1 MDGLFEQDRDA
12 IVAMFD
18 QALRKE
24 TRTEPPSQA
33 ERNDWLYGSA
43 GFTEPD
49 EHGWIAPLRQADV
62 WVPRALVF
70 WRMAVLT
77 GTTVSDEQMCDR
89 CHLLARW
96 PAIEDAVGHMLAAEG
111 A

>member
-1 MDGLFEQDRDA
+1 MHRTFKQDRDA
-12 IVAMFD
+12 IVVMFD
-18 QALRKE
+18 QALLAE

-33 ERNDWLYGSA
+33 ERSDWLYGSA

-49 EHGWIAPLRQADV
+49 EHGWIALLPQADV
-62 WVPRALVF
+62 WVPRALMF

-89 CHLLARW
+89 CHSLARW
-96 PAIEDAVGHMLAAEG
+96 PSIEAVIGHMLGAEG